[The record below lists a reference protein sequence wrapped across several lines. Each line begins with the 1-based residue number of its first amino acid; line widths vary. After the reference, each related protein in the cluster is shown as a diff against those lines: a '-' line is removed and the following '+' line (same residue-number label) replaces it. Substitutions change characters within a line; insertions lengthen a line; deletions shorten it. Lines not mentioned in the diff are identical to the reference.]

1 MYVEKNTGIRAKMA
15 EGRNQMLSLSF
26 DKRVCV
32 SNQFRNVLFLPK

>member
-32 SNQFRNVLFLPK
+32 AFHEKSDIIQV